1 MSVKATQ
8 AQRVL
13 EYIRETGSI
22 TQLEALQQLGV
33 MRLASRITDLKRQGY
48 AIRRDTVPIKTRY
61 GNILRNKFKKTT
73 IYCVFVVDKDIGGVL
88 Y

>member
-1 MSVKATQ
+1 MTVKATQ
-8 AQRVL
+8 EQRVI

-33 MRLASRITDLKRQGY
+33 MRLASRISDLKRQGY

-61 GNILRNKFKKTT
+61 GNTYIARYREEETE
-73 IYCVFVVDKDIGGVL
+73 
-88 Y
+88 

>member
-1 MSVKATQ
+1 MTAKETQ
-8 AQRVL
+8 AQLVL

-48 AIRRDTVPIKTRY
+48 AIARDTVPIKTRY
-61 GNILRNKFKKTT
+61 GNTYIARYREGKAK
-73 IYCVFVVDKDIGGVL
+73 
-88 Y
+88 

>member
-1 MSVKATQ
+1 MTVKATQ

-33 MRLASRITDLKRQGY
+33 MRLASRISDLKRQGY
-48 AIRRDTVPIKTRY
+48 AIKTDTVPIKTRY
-61 GNILRNKFKKTT
+61 GSTYIARYREEETE
-73 IYCVFVVDKDIGGVL
+73 
-88 Y
+88 

>member
-22 TQLEALQQLGV
+22 TQLEALRELGV
-33 MRLASRITDLKRQGY
+33 MRLASRVSDLKRQGY
-48 AIRRDTVPIKTRY
+48 AITRDTVPIKTRY
-61 GNILRNKFKKTT
+61 GTT
-73 IYCVFVVDKDIGGVL
+73 YIARYREEETE
-88 Y
+88 